1 MRKKIK
7 NKIKRIIHLTALIS
21 FIIITVIDNCYE
33 YFYFT
38 PRLEKGIDYENTLN
52 IVAEIDCRYCGGT
65 GRDPE
70 PLECFDCNGRGIVEC
85 NECEGKGYID
95 KNDC

>member
-21 FIIITVIDNCYE
+21 FIIISVIDNCYE

-38 PRLEKGIDYENTLN
+38 PRLEKGIDYLQMKDYENTLN
-52 IVAEIDCRYCGGT
+52 IVAEYALFKSRMYKILLFPIFLFIILPFLIEEKR
-65 GRDPE
+65 
-70 PLECFDCNGRGIVEC
+70 
-85 NECEGKGYID
+85 
-95 KNDC
+95 